1 LGVLVAFFD
10 MDDEVL
16 RYRSA
21 LAYNREVFLIE
32 HGAILKAFSHVDQNF
47 MELIEFPQKMRDAQ
61 GKSYVSMVPFCCSF
75 SVRAARLLSRSRL
88 SSLPSMGAAE
98 ARR

>member
-1 LGVLVAFFD
+1 MGVLVAFFD

-21 LAYNREVFLIE
+21 LAYNREVFLIK
-32 HGAILKAFSHVDQNF
+32 HGAIVKAFSHVDQNF

-61 GKSYVSMVPFCCSF
+61 GKSYVSMVPFLLLLQRQS
-75 SVRAARLLSRSRL
+75 RAAFESFASIKLTKH
-88 SSLPSMGAAE
+88 GCC
-98 ARR
+98 